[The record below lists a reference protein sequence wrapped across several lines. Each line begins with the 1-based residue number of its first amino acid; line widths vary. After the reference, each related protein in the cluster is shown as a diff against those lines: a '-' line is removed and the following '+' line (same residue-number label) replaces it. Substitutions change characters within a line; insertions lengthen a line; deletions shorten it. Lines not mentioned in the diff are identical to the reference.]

1 MPSSQYT
8 AGGGFNESQLS
19 ADIPGVVGG
28 EEGGA
33 ESGTVALGL
42 LQTKLEQGAIDR
54 LEFDHIR
61 AVMLRSIALTDEDLA
76 TLSVTYV

>member
-19 ADIPGVVGG
+19 ADIPGVVWGG
-28 EEGGA
+28 EGGA
-33 ESGTVALGL
+33 ESGTVTLAL

>member
-8 AGGGFNESQLS
+8 AGGGFNESQLN
-19 ADIPGVVGG
+19 ADIPGVV

-33 ESGTVALGL
+33 ESGTVALEL